1 MAVLTV
7 TITVPDSHE
16 TMLEK
21 LEMNATQVSLPA
33 LEKVVGDII
42 NGAQR
47 AEVVVDLDGSPVVT
61 IPE

>member
-1 MAVLTV
+1 MAVLTI
-7 TITVPDSHE
+7 TMTVPDSHA

-33 LEKVVGDII
+33 LEKVMGDVI

-47 AEVVVDLDGSPVVT
+47 ATVVVDLDGSPVVT
-61 IPE
+61 VPA